1 MAEYAVHPVA
11 QSSQAP
17 STGPSDPVLGSA
29 ERLCETLERI
39 GDALAAL
46 DLDTLLE
53 TEETL
58 SQLLAAI
65 GRQPRTDNHAAIE
78 LLVNRGRAALLRCRS
93 GAFAS
98 FARARLPL
106 HTGVEMY
113 GRGEDDLEP
122 VQTAAAGR
130 DGEAVEVLPS

>member
-1 MAEYAVHPVA
+1 MAEYAVHPVV
-11 QSSQAP
+11 QTSQAP
-17 STGPSDPVLGSA
+17 STGPSDPILGSA

-39 GDALAAL
+39 GDALVAL

-65 GRQPRTDNHAAIE
+65 GRQRPTDNHAAVE
-78 LLVNRGRAALLRCRS
+78 LLVNRGRTALLRCRT

-106 HTGVEMY
+106 YSGVEMY

-122 VQTAAAGR
+122 VQTAATGR
-130 DGEAVEVLPS
+130 DSEAAEVLPS